1 MADTPHPGVQTMLEL
16 CDDIDRA
23 IRRGD
28 LSSKSVQ
35 DLKRALDETRMRVWA
50 SMEAARSGDPDWV
63 QEFWLQRVVEI
74 CIAMV
79 QRLEQGEVDGRSPR
93 VGELRA
99 VAERLVSAIEGTGP
113 A

>member
-1 MADTPHPGVQTMLEL
+1 MAAAPDASVQAMLEL

-28 LSSKSVQ
+28 LSAKAVQ

-74 CIAMV
+74 CVAMV
-79 QRLEQGEVDGRSPR
+79 ERLQQGEVDGRSPR

-99 VAERLVSAIEGTGP
+99 VAERLVKSIEGGAP